1 MSITYQSTPNVT
13 PTGGTYN
20 DGSSVYGSA
29 TITLTSG
36 GSNTFDTN
44 DFTPDYDS
52 SRKELTNKFGVP
64 VQAFA
69 LPVTPNGNCNLQVPT
84 NTTNLPKP
92 GNTFTADITG
102 AVTWY
107 IDKVSLPFK
116 KDDFLIVPIAYHQK
130 LN

>member
-1 MSITYQSTPNVT
+1 MSITYQNTPNVT

-36 GSNTFDTN
+36 GSNSFDSN

-52 SRKELTNKFGVP
+52 ARKELTNKFGVP
-64 VQAFA
+64 NQAFA
-69 LPVTPNGNCNLQVPT
+69 LPVTPNGNCNLQVAS

-92 GNTFTADITG
+92 GNTFTTDITG
-102 AVTWY
+102 TITWL
-107 IDKVSLPFK
+107 IDKVSLPYK

>member
-1 MSITYQSTPNVT
+1 MVIQYQSTPNVT
-13 PTGGTYN
+13 PTGGSYN
-20 DGSSVYGSA
+20 DGNSVYGSA
-29 TITLTSG
+29 VVTIGTT
-36 GSNTFDTN
+36 TFDTN

-64 VQAFA
+64 KQAFA
-69 LPVTPNGNCNLQVPT
+69 TPMTPNGNCNLQVAS
-84 NTTNLPKP
+84 NTTVLPQP
-92 GNTFTADITG
+92 GNTFTTDITG
-102 AVTWY
+102 SVSWF